1 MGSPHSLSCCDLRS
15 GRFACAPLVDYFFAS
30 LSLPLFLTIATFREP
45 AWHRRLRSKR
55 KWARAFLK
63 QPWSSLK
70 NKAALTWQAIR
81 RLSGHHGSNIPL
93 HIMNVQGTEQWLCPC
108 LPGGA
113 RNGPNRNYCSQCGYH
128 YSKVLWW
135 TSGKNR
141 TRTRSQSRKKKDKRK
156 QVEPILTLE
165 DGKETSLLQPFGEG
179 DPTAMTPWVT
189 TTPSRTVKALTQ
201 FSPKNAESKKPSLEQ
216 PQEEVRERLA
226 QLKQKLR
233 EKGVEDT
240 EILND
245 LEELEKASKD
255 GAPTNQLTHKS
266 LSQLQ
271 KAERSLEVIQKQTQ
285 DLDAHWKKWSDYMK
299 TKFEEQGK
307 LYLEKRKLLSEKKKE
322 LGTKISALREEIQK
336 AAQAQQTR
344 PIDVDDW
351 KPRDP
356 GGFRSFRNQCIGRRE
371 RPGDGSWREEE
382 QDNATS
388 SRNTELSSKSGQN
401 HVIFHEITQVAIFDD
416 DATIGS
422 PSFEFNIDHLA
433 LADWDS
439 KPWALH
445 PGTFTNAAAR
455 TILHGLCDD
464 VPARDLHL
472 HPCRVQGEGG
482 QVPTGEPPWNGGQ
495 AQGVQLPHPAEGR
508 DGDRDKDLRHDK
520 VCELHGP
527 AAASAILHGL
537 CDGVPA
543 RDLHL
548 HPCRVRGEGGQVPTG
563 DLPWSGGQ
571 AQRDQ
576 LPHPVEGRDGDK
588 DLRHD
593 KVCELHGPD
602 SDRKQSSQAKTCK
615 IVSLGVYRGYIG
627 KRIGRLRPQDI
638 QDNEI
643 VRGLLS
649 ELWSDYFDDHTT
661 FHWPDPQPSQ
671 EKVLFIVVDF
681 LPLHDVLHLGRVACL
696 INVMGWNVDADS
708 ATNIV
713 EAALVPERA
722 TWWEIIFD
730 LGLQEQCR
738 SRTGNQCLLR
748 VGRRL
753 ILNDD
758 PFIIPDRAAV
768 VVNYDIADDE
778 PPRVSL
784 IQTQCYVKVCPGFSN
799 EVDMSSGPPTTA
811 SSSSRSRPLP
821 ATSTSHRPALTTP
834 GEPTDVPP
842 EEATL
847 LSASTRTYHLL
858 HRTTDYQ
865 TATIDA
871 TDPFQE
877 RAQIATAWNVAPDV
891 VIGIHPVRARPAD
904 FPDDGSIIVI
914 TRWVQDAELRAYP
927 TDIQVLFDIEI
938 HSGVAPSVDA
948 GPKLFRHVDWS
959 RRTMTRDGY
968 LHTLRVKDYCHI
980 LAGDACLVWHN
991 NILWPFQD
999 MQQRDI
1005 RAGDYIRIAIPARGG
1020 QTIGGARRV
1029 LEISEER
1036 RVQRSSRNQS
1046 HLQMLFYVIKRHGAQ
1061 RMLLPRAAGSQ
1072 YRYLHMDFAC
1082 NL

>member
-1 MGSPHSLSCCDLRS
+1 MCALGRLLLCFVVTALVSDHRYFSRTSLAPAFALQTKVGQSILETAVEFPEKQGSFNVASNSKTQWSSRIEYPTAHHECAGNRTMALPLPAGWSQKRSQQELLQSVRIPLQQGAMVDIREESDQNQVPKPKEEGQKKAGGADFDVGGWEGNQPVAAVWRRGSYSYDTMGYHHPQSNSQGSYAIQPEECREQETISGATTRRGSRETCTAQAEASRERRRRHGDSERS
-15 GRFACAPLVDYFFAS
+15 GRAREGIQGWSSYESVDAQVAEPTPESGTESRGHPKADTRFGCPLEEMERLHENKIRRARQA
-30 LSLPLFLTIATFREP
+30 LSREEEAAFREEEGIGYQNLSST
-45 AWHRRLRSKR
+45 RRDTEGSPSPTDQTDRCG
-55 KWARAFLK
+55 
-63 QPWSSLK
+63 
-70 NKAALTWQAIR
+70 
-81 RLSGHHGSNIPL
+81 RL
-93 HIMNVQGTEQWLCPC
+93 E
-108 LPGGA
+108 
-113 RNGPNRNYCSQCGYH
+113 
-128 YSKVLWW
+128 
-135 TSGKNR
+135 TSG
-141 TRTRSQSRKKKDKRK
+141 
-156 QVEPILTLE
+156 
-165 DGKETSLLQPFGEG
+165 
-179 DPTAMTPWVT
+179 
-189 TTPSRTVKALTQ
+189 
-201 FSPKNAESKKPSLEQ
+201 
-216 PQEEVRERLA
+216 
-226 QLKQKLR
+226 
-233 EKGVEDT
+233 
-240 EILND
+240 
-245 LEELEKASKD
+245 
-255 GAPTNQLTHKS
+255 
-266 LSQLQ
+266 
-271 KAERSLEVIQKQTQ
+271 
-285 DLDAHWKKWSDYMK
+285 
-299 TKFEEQGK
+299 
-307 LYLEKRKLLSEKKKE
+307 
-322 LGTKISALREEIQK
+322 
-336 AAQAQQTR
+336 
-344 PIDVDDW
+344 
-351 KPRDP
+351 DP

-401 HVIFHEITQVAIFDD
+401 HVIFHEITQVSIFDD